1 RVSTGGRGL
10 PKEATPWDSAM
21 PVWQLDLTEDQR
33 WKIIMAE
40 YDLAQKTGRI
50 PEKAAEA
57 K

>member
-1 RVSTGGRGL
+1 
-10 PKEATPWDSAM
+10 M

-40 YDLAQKTGRI
+40 YDLAQKTARM

-57 K
+57 KKE